1 MTITKKLFCVG
12 VLALFVAACNQE
24 FNSVGVDLIA
34 TDQFETEVREF
45 PVFVNVNDLE
55 DVQSDQL
62 GVVHFGAYNFPN
74 FGRKKANIT
83 SQLSIATNPRFGI
96 YTQEQEEEG
105 NEDNVNVINENE
117 RVTSVFLEIPFLVNQ
132 NDRDGDGVIDAL
144 DVDPDDNQ
152 SDTDGDGVVDLLESQ
167 GGTNPFDADSDGD
180 GIPDNEDTDNNGYD
194 AGDNFYEIDSIFG
207 NRASSFNLKVTEL
220 TYHFSALDPNNN
232 FETPTG
238 YFSGR
243 DFYEE
248 GFTGR
253 SLYDGPFQLDFEEVT
268 FNYTEDDPETP
279 DIDETTLVETRL
291 SPRLRIPLDTSYFQ
305 EKILDAEG
313 SDALA
318 NDNNFKN
325 HIKGINIRM
334 ENPAEDLYMLLN
346 LSGATIRLNYEYDV
360 NQNQDTE
367 DTSDDVIEATSQTY
381 FISPSGIQ
389 INHLENEQLA
399 LNINPQERLMLNGG
413 LGNIA
418 QVKLFDQDDT
428 TTTLADFR
436 SSNILINEAN
446 LVFYVDPI
454 LTENW
459 SEGDLIADRLYLYR
473 LEDNF
478 PLPDY
483 YSDPTSGANNLLNKT
498 VHSGILEYQDGIP
511 YRYKFRITEHV
522 SNLIRSEDEDLAEN
536 VDLGL
541 VVTSN
546 INAILVKNAKLAE
559 EQDVFYPL
567 AALQNP
573 LGTFLVGPNPPQEL
587 QDKQLKLEV
596 VYTNFDN

>member
-1 MTITKKLFCVG
+1 MTIAKKLLLIG
-12 VLALFVAACNQE
+12 VLALLVTACNQE

-34 TDQFETEVREF
+34 TDQFDTVAREF
-45 PVFVNVNDLE
+45 PVFVSVNNLE

-74 FGRKKANIT
+74 LGRKKANIT

-96 YTQEQEEEG
+96 YTQEQEEAG
-105 NEDNVNVINENE
+105 DGDNVNVINENE

-144 DVDPDDNQ
+144 DIDPDDNQ

-167 GGTNPFDADSDGD
+167 GGTNPFDTDSDGD
-180 GIPDNEDTDNNGYD
+180 GITDDQDTDSSSYD

-207 NRASSFNLKVTEL
+207 NRASRFNLKVTEL
-220 TYHFSALDPNNN
+220 TYHFSTLDPNNN

-253 SLYDGPFQLDFEEVT
+253 SLYDGPLQLNFDEIT

-279 DIDETTLVETRL
+279 DIDETTQVETRL
-291 SPRLRIPLDTSYFQ
+291 SPRLRIPLDASYFQ

-313 SDALA
+313 SDVLA

-346 LSGATIRLNYEYDV
+346 LSGATIRLNYNYDV
-360 NQNQDTE
+360 NQDQDTE
-367 DTSDDVIEATSQTY
+367 DTSDDVIEPTSKTF
-381 FISPSGIQ
+381 FISPDGIQ
-389 INHLENEQLA
+389 INHLENEQVA
-399 LNINPQERLMLNGG
+399 LNTNPQERLMLNGG
-413 LGNIA
+413 LGNIGKI
-418 QVKLFDQDDT
+418 KLFDQDEST
-428 TTTLADFR
+428 SNLADFR

-446 LVFYVDPI
+446 LVFYVDPVI
-454 LTENW
+454 TENW

-473 LEDNF
+473 IEDNS
-478 PLPDY
+478 PLADY
-483 YSDPTSGANNLLNKT
+483 YSDPTTGANNLLNKI

-522 SNLIRSEDEDLAEN
+522 SNLIRSENEDLAEN
-536 VDLGL
+536 VELGL
-541 VVTSN
+541 VVTAN
-546 INAILVKNAKLAE
+546 INSVLVKNAKLSE
-559 EQDVFYPL
+559 DQDIFYPL

-587 QDKQLKLEV
+587 LDKQLKLEV
-596 VYTNFDN
+596 IYTDFDN

>member
-180 GIPDNEDTDNNGYD
+180 GIPDNEDTDNSGYD

-360 NQNQDTE
+360 NQDQDTE

-541 VVTSN
+541 VVTAN

>member
-1 MTITKKLFCVG
+1 MIIAKNLFRIG
-12 VLALFVAACNQE
+12 VLAFLVTACNQE
-24 FNSVGVDLIA
+24 FNTVGVDLIA
-34 TDQFETEVREF
+34 TDQFDTEVREF
-45 PVFVNVNDLE
+45 PVFVSVNDLE

-62 GVVHFGAYNFPN
+62 GVVHFGSYNFPN
-74 FGRKKANIT
+74 LGRKRANIT
-83 SQLSIATNPRFGI
+83 SQLAIATDPRFGI
-96 YTQEQEEEG
+96 YTQEQEDTG
-105 NEDNVNVINENE
+105 DEDNVNVINENE
-117 RVTSVFLEIPFLVNQ
+117 RITSVFLEIPFLVNQ

-144 DVDPDDNQ
+144 DIDPEDNQ

-180 GIPDNEDTDNNGYD
+180 GITDNEDTDSSGYD
-194 AGDNFYEIDSIFG
+194 AGENFYEIDSIFG
-207 NRASSFNLKVTEL
+207 NRASRFNLKVTEL
-220 TYHFSALDPNNN
+220 TYHFNTLDPNNN

-248 GFTGR
+248 GFIGR
-253 SLYDGPFQLDFEEVT
+253 SLYDGPFQLDFDEIR

-279 DIDETTLVETRL
+279 DIDETTQVETRL
-291 SPRLRIPLDTSYFQ
+291 SPRLRIPLDASYFQ

-318 NDNNFKN
+318 NDNNFKD

-334 ENPAEDLYMLLN
+334 ENPAQDLYMLLN
-346 LSGATIRLNYEYDV
+346 LSGAIIRLNYEYDV
-360 NQNQDTE
+360 NQDQDTD
-367 DTSDDVIEATSQTY
+367 DTSDDVIEPTAQTF
-381 FISPSGIQ
+381 FISPNGIQ
-389 INHLENEQLA
+389 INHLENEQVA
-399 LNINPQERLMLNGG
+399 LNTNPQERLMLTGG
-413 LGNIA
+413 LGNVA
-418 QVKLFDQDDT
+418 QIKLFDQDDST
-428 TTTLADFR
+428 TNLTDFR

-446 LVFYVDPI
+446 LVFYVDPTI
-454 LTENW
+454 TENW

-478 PLPDY
+478 PLADY
-483 YSDPTSGANNLLNKT
+483 YSDPTSGTNNLLNKT
-498 VHSGILEYQDGIP
+498 IHSGILEYQDGIP

-522 SNLIRSEDEDLAEN
+522 SNLIRSENEDLAEN
-536 VDLGL
+536 VELGL
-541 VVTSN
+541 VVTAN
-546 INAILVKNAKLAE
+546 INAILVKNAKLSE
-559 EQDVFYPL
+559 DQDIFYPL

-596 VYTNFDN
+596 VYTDFNN

>member
-144 DVDPDDNQ
+144 DIDPDDNQ

-180 GIPDNEDTDNNGYD
+180 GIPDNEDTDNSGYD

-346 LSGATIRLNYEYDV
+346 LSGATIRLNYEYDI
-360 NQNQDTE
+360 NQDQDTE

-541 VVTSN
+541 VVTAN

>member
-45 PVFVNVNDLE
+45 PVFVSVNDLE

-62 GVVHFGAYNFPN
+62 GIVHFGAYNFPN

-117 RVTSVFLEIPFLVNQ
+117 RVTSVFLEIPFLVYQ

-180 GIPDNEDTDNNGYD
+180 GIPDNEDTDNSGYD

-268 FNYTEDDPETP
+268 FNYTEDDPDTP

-360 NQNQDTE
+360 NQDQDTE
-367 DTSDDVIEATSQTY
+367 DTSDDVIEAISQTY

-541 VVTSN
+541 VVTAN

>member
-180 GIPDNEDTDNNGYD
+180 GIPDNEDTDNSGYD

-220 TYHFSALDPNNN
+220 TYHFSTLDPNNN

-268 FNYTEDDPETP
+268 FNYTEDDPDTP

-346 LSGATIRLNYEYDV
+346 LSGATIRLNYEYDI
-360 NQNQDTE
+360 NQDQDTE

-541 VVTSN
+541 VVTAN

>member
-1 MTITKKLFCVG
+1 MTIAKKLLLIG
-12 VLALFVAACNQE
+12 VLALLVTACNQE

-34 TDQFETEVREF
+34 TDQFDTVAREF
-45 PVFVNVNDLE
+45 PVFVSVNNLE

-62 GVVHFGAYNFPN
+62 GVLHFGAYNFPN
-74 FGRKKANIT
+74 LGRKKANIT

-96 YTQEQEEEG
+96 YTQEQEEAG
-105 NEDNVNVINENE
+105 DGDNVNVINENE

-144 DVDPDDNQ
+144 DIDPDDNQ

-167 GGTNPFDADSDGD
+167 GGTNPFDTDSDGD
-180 GIPDNEDTDNNGYD
+180 GITDDQDTDSSSYD

-207 NRASSFNLKVTEL
+207 NRASRFNLKVTEL
-220 TYHFSALDPNNN
+220 TYHFSTLDPNNN

-253 SLYDGPFQLDFEEVT
+253 SLYDGPFQLNFDEIT

-279 DIDETTLVETRL
+279 DIDETTQVETRL
-291 SPRLRIPLDTSYFQ
+291 SPRLRIPLDASYFQ

-313 SDALA
+313 SDVLA

-346 LSGATIRLNYEYDV
+346 LSGATIRLNYNYDV
-360 NQNQDTE
+360 NQDQDTE
-367 DTSDDVIEATSQTY
+367 DTSDDVIEPTSKTF
-381 FISPSGIQ
+381 FISPDGIQ
-389 INHLENEQLA
+389 INHLENEQVA
-399 LNINPQERLMLNGG
+399 LNTNPQERLMLNGG
-413 LGNIA
+413 LGNIGKI
-418 QVKLFDQDDT
+418 KLFDQDEST
-428 TTTLADFR
+428 SNLADFR

-446 LVFYVDPI
+446 LVFYVDPVI
-454 LTENW
+454 TENW

-473 LEDNF
+473 IEDNS
-478 PLPDY
+478 PLADY
-483 YSDPTSGANNLLNKT
+483 YSDPTTGANNLLNKI

-522 SNLIRSEDEDLAEN
+522 SNLIRSENEDLAEN
-536 VDLGL
+536 VELGL
-541 VVTSN
+541 VVTAN
-546 INAILVKNAKLAE
+546 INSVLVKNAKLSE
-559 EQDVFYPL
+559 DQDIFYPL

-587 QDKQLKLEV
+587 LDKQLKLEV
-596 VYTNFDN
+596 IYTDFDN

>member
-1 MTITKKLFCVG
+1 MTIVKKLFRLG
-12 VLALFVAACNQE
+12 VLALFLTACNQE

-34 TDQFETEVREF
+34 TDQFDTEAREF
-45 PVFVNVNDLE
+45 PVFVSVNNLE

-74 FGRKKANIT
+74 FGLKKANIT

-96 YTQEQEEEG
+96 YTQEQEETG
-105 NEDNVNVINENE
+105 DEDNVNVINENE

-144 DVDPDDNQ
+144 DIDPDDNQ

-167 GGTNPFDADSDGD
+167 GGTNPLDADSDGD
-180 GIPDNEDTDNNGYD
+180 GIPDNEDTDSSGYD
-194 AGDNFYEIDSIFG
+194 AGNNFYEIDSIFG
-207 NRASSFNLKVTEL
+207 NPNTSFNLKVTEL
-220 TYHFSALDPNNN
+220 TYHFNALDPNNN

-243 DFYEE
+243 DFYKE

-253 SLYDGPFQLDFEEVT
+253 SLYDGPFELDFEEIT

-279 DIDETTLVETRL
+279 DIDETTQVETRL
-291 SPRLRIPLDTSYFQ
+291 SPRLRIPLDASYFQ

-318 NDNNFKN
+318 NDGNFKN

-334 ENPAEDLYMLLN
+334 ENTAEDLYMLLN

-360 NQNQDTE
+360 NQDQDTE
-367 DTSDDVIEATSQTY
+367 DTSDDVIEPTSRTY

-389 INHLENEQLA
+389 INHLENEQVTV
-399 LNINPQERLMLNGG
+399 NTTPQERLMLNGG
-413 LGNIA
+413 LGNVGQI
-418 QVKLFDQDDT
+418 KLFDQDDT

-446 LVFYVDPI
+446 LVFYVDPA

-473 LEDNF
+473 TEDNT
-478 PLPDY
+478 PLADY
-483 YSDPTSGANNLLNKT
+483 YSDPTAGANNLLNKT
-498 VHSGILEYQDGIP
+498 IHSGILEYQDGIP

-522 SNLIRSEDEDLAEN
+522 SNLIRSENEDLSDN
-536 VDLGL
+536 VALGL
-541 VVTSN
+541 VVTAN
-546 INAILVKNAKLAE
+546 INSVFVKNAKLSDD
-559 EQDVFYPL
+559 QDIFYPL

-573 LGTFLVGPNPPQEL
+573 LGTYLVGPNPPQEL
-587 QDKQLKLEV
+587 QDKRLKLEV
-596 VYTNFDN
+596 IYTDFNN

>member
-180 GIPDNEDTDNNGYD
+180 GIPDNEDTDNSGYD

-248 GFTGR
+248 GFTGH

-360 NQNQDTE
+360 NQDQDTE

-428 TTTLADFR
+428 TTNLADFR

-541 VVTSN
+541 VVTAN

>member
-180 GIPDNEDTDNNGYD
+180 GIPDNEDTDNSGYD

-346 LSGATIRLNYEYDV
+346 LSGATIRLNYEYDI
-360 NQNQDTE
+360 NQDQDTE

-541 VVTSN
+541 VVTAN

>member
-1 MTITKKLFCVG
+1 MTIAKKLLLIG
-12 VLALFVAACNQE
+12 VLALLVTACNQE

-34 TDQFETEVREF
+34 TDQFDTVAREF
-45 PVFVNVNDLE
+45 PVFVSVNNLE

-74 FGRKKANIT
+74 LGRKKANIT

-96 YTQEQEEEG
+96 YTQEQEEAG
-105 NEDNVNVINENE
+105 DGDNVNVINENE

-144 DVDPDDNQ
+144 DIDPDDNQ

-167 GGTNPFDADSDGD
+167 GGTNPFDTDSDGD
-180 GIPDNEDTDNNGYD
+180 GITDDQDTDSSSYD

-207 NRASSFNLKVTEL
+207 NRASRFNLKVTEL
-220 TYHFSALDPNNN
+220 TYHFSTLDPNNN
-232 FETPTG
+232 FETPTS

-253 SLYDGPFQLDFEEVT
+253 SLYDGPFQLNFDEIT

-279 DIDETTLVETRL
+279 DIDETTQVETRL
-291 SPRLRIPLDTSYFQ
+291 SPRLRIPLDASYFQ

-313 SDALA
+313 SDVLA

-346 LSGATIRLNYEYDV
+346 LSGATIRLNYDYDV
-360 NQNQDTE
+360 NQDQDTE
-367 DTSDDVIEATSQTY
+367 DTSDDVIEPTSKTF
-381 FISPSGIQ
+381 FISPDGIQ
-389 INHLENEQLA
+389 INHLENEQVA
-399 LNINPQERLMLNGG
+399 LNTNPQERLMLNGG
-413 LGNIA
+413 LGNIGKI
-418 QVKLFDQDDT
+418 KLFDQDEST
-428 TTTLADFR
+428 SNLADFR

-446 LVFYVDPI
+446 LVFYVDPVI
-454 LTENW
+454 TENW

-473 LEDNF
+473 IEDNS
-478 PLPDY
+478 PLADY
-483 YSDPTSGANNLLNKT
+483 YSDPTTGANNLLNKI

-522 SNLIRSEDEDLAEN
+522 SNLIRSENEDLAEN
-536 VDLGL
+536 VELGL
-541 VVTSN
+541 VVTAN
-546 INAILVKNAKLAE
+546 INSVLVKNAKLSE
-559 EQDVFYPL
+559 DQDIFYPL

-587 QDKQLKLEV
+587 LDKQLKLEV
-596 VYTNFDN
+596 IYTDFDN